1 MSGDVRLVAEDVHV
15 KIGDTPILH
24 GASLRVHAGELLA
37 VVGPNGAGKS
47 TLSRA
52 VSGLQPIE
60 QGDVRWSG
68 IPLGELKGRK
78 IARLRAFVPQRA
90 PVPAGVTVREAV
102 ELGRSPHIKAFQ
114 RPTRHDREA
123 VEHALERTTTLEF
136 AERRLTTLSGGELQR
151 VQIAVGLA
159 QEAPVLIADEPTSH
173 LDLGATAVVARLLRR
188 LADDGLSVIL
198 VVHDLALAAAIA
210 DTVVVMADGRT
221 AATGKP
227 EVVLTPE
234 RLSDIWRVDASLD
247 ERGALHVNWLG
258 R

>member
-1 MSGDVRLVAEDVHV
+1 M
-15 KIGDTPILH
+15 P
-24 GASLRVHAGELLA
+24 
-37 VVGPNGAGKS
+37 
-47 TLSRA
+47 SR
-52 VSGLQPIE
+52 
-60 QGDVRWSG
+60 
-68 IPLGELKGRK
+68 
-78 IARLRAFVPQRA
+78 
-90 PVPAGVTVREAV
+90 
-102 ELGRSPHIKAFQ
+102 RS
-114 RPTRHDREA
+114 
-123 VEHALERTTTLEF
+123 VEHALERTGTLEF

-173 LDLGATAVVARLLRR
+173 LDLGATAIVARLLRR

-234 RLSDIWRVDASLD
+234 RLSDVWRVDASLD
-247 ERGALHVNWLG
+247 DRGALHVNWLG

>member
-1 MSGDVRLVAEDVHV
+1 M
-15 KIGDTPILH
+15 
-24 GASLRVHAGELLA
+24 
-37 VVGPNGAGKS
+37 
-47 TLSRA
+47 
-52 VSGLQPIE
+52 
-60 QGDVRWSG
+60 
-68 IPLGELKGRK
+68 
-78 IARLRAFVPQRA
+78 
-90 PVPAGVTVREAV
+90 PAGVTVREAV
-102 ELGRSPHIKAFQ
+102 ELGRSPHIKAARSA
-114 RPTRHDREA
+114 RPATTATRSSARSSA
-123 VEHALERTTTLEF
+123 PARCEF

-173 LDLGATAVVARLLRR
+173 LDLGATAIVARLLRG

-234 RLSDIWRVDASLD
+234 RLQRRLARRRRRWTTA
-247 ERGALHVNWLG
+247 APCT
-258 R
+258 